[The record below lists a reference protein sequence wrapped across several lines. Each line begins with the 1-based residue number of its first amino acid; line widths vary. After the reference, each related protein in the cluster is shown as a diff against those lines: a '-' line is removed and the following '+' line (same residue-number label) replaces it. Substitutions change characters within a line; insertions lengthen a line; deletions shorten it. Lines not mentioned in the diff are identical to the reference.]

1 MLPAATYWHMNAKYR
16 DEEKQAAWNEYLV
29 LRCQEGDANALQE
42 LMRHWHS
49 RLYGYALGQLQ
60 DADAAKD
67 ATQESLMSISKN
79 IRRLRDPASFP
90 KWAYQIVIR
99 RCADWQ
105 RKELRW
111 RARHVTDSAAAI
123 DDAVSRP
130 TRRGWELASTS
141 GSELA
146 PGAGFEPASGAGF
159 EVAPGS
165 EVASGSEFE
174 LASESGADTHALR
187 RALATLEPELRN
199 VVRLYYF
206 DAFSL
211 REIGELLQLPTGTIK
226 SRLFYARKR
235 LKQAIGDEER

>member
-1 MLPAATYWHMNAKYR
+1 MNAKYR
-16 DEEKQAAWNEYLV
+16 DEEKQAAWNEYMV

-67 ATQESLMSISKN
+67 ATQESLLSISKN
-79 IRRLRDPASFP
+79 IRRLQDPASFP

-111 RARHVTDSAAAI
+111 RARHVTDSVAAI
-123 DDAVSRP
+123 DEAVSRP
-130 TRRGWELASTS
+130 TGKGWELASNS
-141 GSELA
+141 GSGL
-146 PGAGFEPASGAGF
+146 GAGHESGCGF
-159 EVAPGS
+159 SP
-165 EVASGSEFE
+165 
-174 LASESGADTHALR
+174 ASESDPNTRALR

-206 DAFSL
+206 DEFSL
-211 REIGELLQLPTGTIK
+211 REIGELLTLPTGTIK

-235 LKQAIGDEER
+235 LKQAIGEEER